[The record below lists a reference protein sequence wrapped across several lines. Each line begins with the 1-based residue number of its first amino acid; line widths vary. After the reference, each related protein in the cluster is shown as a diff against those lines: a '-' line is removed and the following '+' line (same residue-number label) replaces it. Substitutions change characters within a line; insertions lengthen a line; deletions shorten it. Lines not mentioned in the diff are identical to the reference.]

1 MGENVTGPLLS
12 DRRFFQECLNLEY
25 GGMQEV
31 KASVLKEDFCGARKA
46 MAAYIRR
53 TLDPER
59 FFTIPY
65 EAPENIYKFP
75 EESDE
80 DACRRICRHTLISVG
95 VPCEYG
101 EGKPVDWKANPTYN
115 GYREWT

>member
-59 FFTIPY
+59 FFTIPRKK
-65 EAPENIYKFP
+65 AMRMPAG
-75 EESDE
+75 ES
-80 DACRRICRHTLISVG
+80 AAIH
-95 VPCEYG
+95 
-101 EGKPVDWKANPTYN
+101 
-115 GYREWT
+115 

>member
-53 TLDPER
+53 TLQFLMR
-59 FFTIPY
+59 H
-65 EAPENIYKFP
+65 
-75 EESDE
+75 
-80 DACRRICRHTLISVG
+80 RRIFTNSRKKAMRM
-95 VPCEYG
+95 PAG
-101 EGKPVDWKANPTYN
+101 ESAAIH
-115 GYREWT
+115 

>member
-25 GGMQEV
+25 EGMQEV

-59 FFTIPY
+59 FLQFLMRH
-65 EAPENIYKFP
+65 
-75 EESDE
+75 
-80 DACRRICRHTLISVG
+80 RRIFTNSRKKAMRM
-95 VPCEYG
+95 PAG
-101 EGKPVDWKANPTYN
+101 ESAAIH
-115 GYREWT
+115 